1 LYDQITAALVEV
13 HTYISELAIG
23 HVPGPP
29 GTTRSV
35 DCAVSVQSHDRAVS
49 SINLDVTG
57 SDAAV
62 QNAYSLARSGIE
74 QFVAIAQPWTD
85 GCRQALAEG
94 EQEKSLPKVQ
104 ADTLTTALR
113 APEDLLQQALRM
125 VSP

>member
-1 LYDQITAALVEV
+1 M
-13 HTYISELAIG
+13 HTYIMELAIG
-23 HVPGPP
+23 HVPGPL
-29 GTTRSV
+29 GTTRGV
-35 DCAVSVQSHDRAVS
+35 DCAVSVQSYDQTVS

-62 QNAYSLARSGIE
+62 QNAYSLARSGID

-85 GCRQALAEG
+85 GCRQSLAEG
-94 EQEKSLPKVQ
+94 EQEKSIPKVQ

-113 APEDLLQQALRM
+113 APEDLLQQALRL